1 MAKQLF
7 NSSEKSN
14 FILNMTEEKYAE
26 IASWGLISACLMT
39 SLAMSVPVIFGNRL
53 DMLASAGLAVS
64 GVFCMILALIGAMK
78 KYISRKLVIPI
89 CGMGIIFLWAVI
101 SMIFSYDIY
110 VSLNGYPGRGEG
122 LLAIVFYIC
131 FFFTGA
137 AVKSKKARERLIYG
151 ILANGLLNSI
161 VGLIQ
166 IFTGQISSYTKI
178 GYEVEV
184 NAASGLSQSPLFLAM
199 VLSISIAAAL
209 MGFLILDNKKTKI
222 VCIVSACIFSFVIMF
237 TYSLIGICGTALA
250 VISAMM
256 MIFAAKAPK
265 INLLSLLSVIIP
277 AAAAVC
283 IVQAGVIGS
292 INSYR
297 LYDGRILWF
306 ADSYMGLTSSGYFP
320 DSVDIDDT
328 EDVYYTLNRRT
339 MDIISGNAL
348 TGTGPDQLIYPQIY
362 TYGPNG
368 SPESSMEDMIMYNK
382 GTFDK
387 VYNEY
392 LNTAATRGIPSAL
405 ALVIVLASVIITGI
419 VKYKKSRNS
428 MTLCMTMIT
437 SIGAL
442 IFLIGCSNTA
452 FSPIF
457 WAAAG
462 CAVSSAGDKSGQ

>member
-14 FILNMTEEKYAE
+14 FILNMTEEKYAK
-26 IASWGLISACLMT
+26 IASWGLMAACLTT
-39 SLAMSVPVIFGNRL
+39 SLSMTIPVIFRNKMDVL
-53 DMLASAGLAVS
+53 SSAGLAVA
-64 GVFCMILALIGAMK
+64 GVFCMVLALIGAMK

-89 CGMGIIFLWAVI
+89 CGMGVIFLWAVI
-101 SMIFSYDIY
+101 SMLFSYDKY
-110 VSLNGYPGRGEG
+110 VSLNGYTGRGEG
-122 LLAIVFYIC
+122 LLAIVFYIS
-131 FFFTGA
+131 FFFT
-137 AVKSKKARERLIYG
+137 AVSVKTENARKKLIYG

-161 VGLIQ
+161 VGLVQ
-166 IFTGQISSYTKI
+166 IFTGKISEYSKI
-178 GYEVEV
+178 GYEIEV

-209 MGFLILDNKKTKI
+209 MGFVILDSKKIKI
-222 VCIVSACIFSFVIMF
+222 LCIVSACIFSFVIMF

-250 VISAMM
+250 VAAALI
-256 MIFAAKAPK
+256 MIFAVKAPK
-265 INLLSLLSVIIP
+265 IKLLSVFSVIIP
-277 AAAAVC
+277 AVAAVC

-306 ADSYMGLTSSGYFP
+306 ADSYMRLNSSGYFA
-320 DSVDIDDT
+320 DETVDIDDT

-339 MDIISGNAL
+339 MDIISGHAL
-348 TGTGPDQLIYPQIY
+348 TGTGPDQLVYPQIY
-362 TYGPNG
+362 TYGPKG
-368 SPESSMEDMIMYNK
+368 SPDSSMEDVVIYNK
-382 GTFDK
+382 GTFDR

-405 ALVIVLASVIITGI
+405 ALAAVLAAVIITGI
-419 VKYKKSRNS
+419 RKYKKSRNS

-437 SIGAL
+437 AMGAL

-462 CAVSSAGDKSGQ
+462 CAVSSAGDKSY